1 MVAATTAGM
10 FIVCFESLCPCFG
23 SRGKDGSEDPVLGRH
38 SNSSNS
44 SELRSIS
51 DRIPASPLRVPAS
64 PSRFSLSSPPSRNEP
79 LNLSLEHV
87 IKLTHNFSPALMI
100 GEGYFGKVY
109 KAELH
114 DGHVI
119 AIKRAKKLCKSYMLV
134 AMLCMLEHFVSLRA
148 EFSNEIALLK
158 NIEHRNLVQLL
169 GYIEKGNERI
179 LITEYVSNGTLR
191 EHLDGQH
198 GLVLGFN
205 QRLEIA
211 IDIAHGLTYLHL
223 YAEKPIIHRDVKSS
237 NILLTEGFRAK
248 VADFGFARTGPTEPD
263 QSQIETDVR
272 GTAGYVDPEYLRSNH
287 LTIKSDVFSYGILL
301 LEILSGRRPIEV
313 RRGAKERI
321 TVRWAFH
328 KYNRGKVKDIL
339 DPMLTEEVN
348 EDILNKIFD
357 LAFQCVA
364 PTRNDR
370 PHMKE
375 VVERLWKI
383 RKDYAKTQR
392 IAEVTL
398 NS

>member
-1 MVAATTAGM
+1 MVAATTSGM
-10 FIVCFESLCPCFG
+10 FTLCFESLCPCFG
-23 SRGKDGSEDPVLGRH
+23 SKREDGSEDPVLARH
-38 SNSSNS
+38 SNYYSS

-64 PSRFSLSSPPSRNEP
+64 PSRFSLSSSPSRNEP

-87 IKLTHNFSPALMI
+87 VKLTHNFSPNLMI

-109 KAELH
+109 RAELR
-114 DGHVI
+114 DGRVV
-119 AIKRAKKLCKSYMLV
+119 AIKRAKK
-134 AMLCMLEHFVSLRA
+134 EHFVSLRA

-158 NIEHRNLVQLL
+158 NIEHRSLVKLL
-169 GYIEKGNERI
+169 GYIDKGNERI
-179 LITEYVSNGTLR
+179 LITEHVSNGTLR
-191 EHLDGQH
+191 EHLDGLH

-211 IDIAHGLTYLHL
+211 IDVAHGLTYLHL

-237 NILLTEGFRAK
+237 NILLNEGFKAK
-248 VADFGFARTGPTEPD
+248 VADFGFARAGPTEPE

-272 GTAGYVDPEYLRSNH
+272 GTAGYIDPEYLRTNH

-313 RRGAKERI
+313 RRDAGERI
-321 TVRWAFH
+321 TVRWAFA

-357 LAFQCVA
+357 VAFQCVA

-375 VVERLWKI
+375 VAERLWKI
-383 RKDYAKTQR
+383 RRDYAKTLR
-392 IAEVTL
+392 RAEVAL

>member
-1 MVAATTAGM
+1 MVVATTAGM
-10 FIVCFESLCPCFG
+10 FLVCFESLCTCFG
-23 SRGKDGSEDPVLGRH
+23 SKRKDGSEVHVLAGH
-38 SNSSNS
+38 SDSLSS
-44 SELRSIS
+44 SEMRSIS

-87 IKLTHNFSPALMI
+87 VKLTHNFSPSLMI

-109 KAELH
+109 RAELR
-114 DGHVI
+114 DGRVI
-119 AIKRAKKLCKSYMLV
+119 AIKRAKK
-134 AMLCMLEHFVSLRA
+134 EHFVSLRA
-148 EFSNEIALLK
+148 EFSNEVTLLK

-169 GYIEKGNERI
+169 GYIEKANERLI
-179 LITEYVSNGTLR
+179 ITEYVSNGTLR
-191 EHLDGQH
+191 EHLDCQH

-211 IDIAHGLTYLHL
+211 IDVAHGLTYLHL

-248 VADFGFARTGPTEPD
+248 VADFGFARTGPTEPG

-272 GTAGYVDPEYLRSNH
+272 GTAGYVDPEYLRTNH

-313 RRGAKERI
+313 RRGATERI
-321 TVRWAFH
+321 TVRWAFN
-328 KYNRGKVKDIL
+328 KYNRGNVRDIL
-339 DPMLTEEVN
+339 DPMLTEAIN
-348 EDILNKIFD
+348 ENILNRIFD
-357 LAFQCVA
+357 VAFQCVA
-364 PTRNDR
+364 PTREDR

-375 VVERLWKI
+375 VVEGLWKI
-383 RKDYAKTQR
+383 RRDYTKMQR
-392 IAEVTL
+392 IAELTL
-398 NS
+398 

>member
-1 MVAATTAGM
+1 M
-10 FIVCFESLCPCFG
+10 FILCFESLCPCFG
-23 SRGKDGSEDPVLGRH
+23 SKRNDGSEDPVLGRH
-38 SNSSNS
+38 SNSLNS
-44 SELRSIS
+44 SELRSTS
-51 DRIPASPLRVPAS
+51 DRTPASPLRVPAS

-119 AIKRAKKLCKSYMLV
+119 AIKRAKK
-134 AMLCMLEHFVSLRA
+134 EHFLSLRA

-169 GYIEKGNERI
+169 GYIDRGNERI

-198 GLVLGFN
+198 GLVLGFS

-211 IDIAHGLTYLHL
+211 IDVAHGLTYLHL

-237 NILLTEGFRAK
+237 NILLNEGFRAK

-321 TVRWAFH
+321 TVRWAFQ
-328 KYNRGKVKDIL
+328 KYNRGNVKDIL
-339 DPMLTEEVN
+339 DPMLTEAVN
-348 EDILNKIFD
+348 EDILNRIFD
-357 LAFQCVA
+357 VAFQCVA
-364 PTRNDR
+364 PTRDDR

-375 VVERLWKI
+375 VAEGLWKI
-383 RKDYAKTQR
+383 RRDYAKTQR
-392 IAEVTL
+392 RAEVTL
-398 NS
+398 NP